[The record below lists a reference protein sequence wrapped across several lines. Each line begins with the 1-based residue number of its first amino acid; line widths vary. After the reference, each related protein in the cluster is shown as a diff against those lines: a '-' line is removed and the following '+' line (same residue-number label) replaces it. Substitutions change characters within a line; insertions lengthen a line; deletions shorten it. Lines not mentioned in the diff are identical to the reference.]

1 MQAGMQAG
9 DRKHR
14 APAAWET
21 SGREKQT
28 EYQCQNC
35 PDPQI
40 PVFSCPEHAAGKQLG
55 MGKMSSDD
63 QILDLEMKA
72 VGNQMSDLKDL
83 QQSGGQH
90 FLFMEEMWKDQRA
103 KTWELDSSLV

>member
-83 QQSGGQH
+83 
-90 FLFMEEMWKDQRA
+90 
-103 KTWELDSSLV
+103 